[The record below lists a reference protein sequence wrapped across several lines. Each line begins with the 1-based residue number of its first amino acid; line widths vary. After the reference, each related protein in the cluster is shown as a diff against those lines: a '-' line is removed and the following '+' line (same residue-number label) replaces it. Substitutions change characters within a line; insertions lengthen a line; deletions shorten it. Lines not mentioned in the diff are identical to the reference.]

1 MKFIE
6 KVSRKLDC
14 TDHDALKKMDTGP
27 INGYIMS
34 ILVYYFFMTL
44 ASTFFLM
51 SGFRPMFC
59 FQTQTAFTCCLFTL
73 SVSVVALMCLIINGI
88 LYKISRHMFY
98 FALLVMIPIIKFLL
112 SLPLS
117 IVCTTY
123 DEESQKSV
131 TNALVWILTLLL
143 DVNFSLFYIQS
154 TYLRSLSKAY
164 LEKKKDLLQNHQ
176 YFK

>member
-1 MKFIE
+1 
-6 KVSRKLDC
+6 
-14 TDHDALKKMDTGP
+14 
-27 INGYIMS
+27 
-34 ILVYYFFMTL
+34 
-44 ASTFFLM
+44 
-51 SGFRPMFC
+51 
-59 FQTQTAFTCCLFTL
+59 
-73 SVSVVALMCLIINGI
+73 
-88 LYKISRHMFY
+88 
-98 FALLVMIPIIKFLL
+98 MIPIIKFLL

-123 DEESQKSV
+123 DEESQKSI